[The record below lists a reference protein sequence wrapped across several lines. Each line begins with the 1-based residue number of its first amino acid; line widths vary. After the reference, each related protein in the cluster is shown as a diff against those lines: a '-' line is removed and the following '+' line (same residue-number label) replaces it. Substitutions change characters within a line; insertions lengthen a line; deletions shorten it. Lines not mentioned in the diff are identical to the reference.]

1 MTILSPNGNKTIYDS
16 DTNNLTRIVGNEAK
30 VINLDK
36 LKELTIRE
44 VARMTNLDDEA
55 FSLMAYIQKT
65 AKERT
70 CISEQ

>member
-16 DTNNLTRIVGNEAK
+16 DTNNLTRIVGVKAHI
-30 VINLDK
+30 VNLDRMK
-36 LKELTIRE
+36 DFTVGEL
-44 VARMTNLDDEA
+44 ARMTNLDDES